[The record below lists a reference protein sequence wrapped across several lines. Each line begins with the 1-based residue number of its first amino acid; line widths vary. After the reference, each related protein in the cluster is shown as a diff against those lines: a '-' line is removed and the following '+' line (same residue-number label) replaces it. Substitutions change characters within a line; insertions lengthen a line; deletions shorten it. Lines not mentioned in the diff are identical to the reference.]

1 MPTRKGSKSWADKK
15 PTTNITETHRHNFN
29 LITDPSWQAGHSVR
43 PCLFSCFLNG
53 KPTAAICLVSTVPG
67 NEITITQVFV
77 AVTDDMVLTDH
88 DGVQP
93 TKD

>member
-1 MPTRKGSKSWADKK
+1 MPTRKGSKSSADKK
-15 PTTNITETHRHNFN
+15 PVTNITDKHRLNFN
-29 LITDPSWQAGHSVR
+29 LITDAHYQISHGVR

-53 KPTAAICLVSTVPG
+53 KPTAAICLASVVPG
-67 NEITITQVFV
+67 NDVIITPVFV
-77 AVTDDMVLTDH
+77 AVTPDMVLTDH